1 MHSEL
6 DNFKQEEDI
15 SLIYANF
22 RDDLFPD
29 NDENEE
35 IGEEENRLYFIENR
49 NNTLH
54 KMKVEQEQFLFN
66 IQRFFNQTESLPFE
80 NQEKYFYIKD
90 NLFTSIFSENSED
103 TNQFIINM
111 EKASKKEIFPSE
123 KKQILENEYKEKKE
137 GKESSSSH
145 KVENS
150 SFSGKEKVSLC
161 ESKDQNAFNE
171 VESKKFRKSEKD
183 YTDIQKEIEK
193 DINRENLLE
202 IPLSKTPSETKT
214 FSEYFNKTSFVTEE
228 HAHKVIDKEEFRL
241 FQKSKKDYS
250 SIYNKKPLIFKKEGK
265 NINRRRKDMKDIM
278 RKRIKSNLYKEVKI
292 ILNSHLRSK
301 KIKEISILKKLF
313 DWPQSIITNVTK
325 KENKCN
331 LRKTL
336 EQMLSNGG
344 LEPYTENKKIT
355 NPTEKFLI
363 VEKLESKTKNGISNL
378 NILENNKI
386 IINILRNNNINCFDK
401 TFNMTMEEIYKD
413 YLKSDRFEKSIE
425 ELIKEGNNYEYIQN
439 YINAA
444 GDILS
449 YYNDYNETIQKDYSN
464 FKKSA
469 KSNIKSLNL
478 KSSTRKND

>member
-1 MHSEL
+1 M
-6 DNFKQEEDI
+6 
-15 SLIYANF
+15 
-22 RDDLFPD
+22 
-29 NDENEE
+29 
-35 IGEEENRLYFIENR
+35 
-49 NNTLH
+49 
-54 KMKVEQEQFLFN
+54 
-66 IQRFFNQTESLPFE
+66 
-80 NQEKYFYIKD
+80 
-90 NLFTSIFSENSED
+90 
-103 TNQFIINM
+103 
-111 EKASKKEIFPSE
+111 
-123 KKQILENEYKEKKE
+123 
-137 GKESSSSH
+137 
-145 KVENS
+145 
-150 SFSGKEKVSLC
+150 SLC
-161 ESKDQNAFNE
+161 DSKDQNAFNE
-171 VESKKFRKSEKD
+171 VDSKKFGMPEKD

-344 LEPYTENKKIT
+344 LEPYTKNKIIT

-363 VEKLESKTKNGISNL
+363 VEKLESKTKNGNNNL
-378 NILENNKI
+378 DILENNKI

-413 YLKSDRFEKSIE
+413 YLNKPYINITTFDFEKGGLPEIKPDYIIHAASAASTKFFIE
-425 ELIKEGNNYEYIQN
+425 TPVDVMGPNIVGTWNLLNY
-439 YINAA
+439 A
-444 GDILS
+444 
-449 YYNDYNETIQKDYSN
+449 KDN
-464 FKKSA
+464 RVDKF
-469 KSNIKSLNL
+469 
-478 KSSTRKND
+478 

>member
-1 MHSEL
+1 MYSEL
-6 DNFKQEEDI
+6 DNFKQEEEI

-54 KMKVEQEQFLFN
+54 KIKVEQEQLLFN
-66 IQRFFNQTESLPFE
+66 IQRSFNQTESLPFE
-80 NQEKYFYIKD
+80 NQEKFFDIID

-103 TNQFIINM
+103 TNQFIIKM
-111 EKASKKEIFPSE
+111 EKAGKKEIFLSE

-161 ESKDQNAFNE
+161 DSKDQNAFNE
-171 VESKKFRKSEKD
+171 VDSKKFGMPEKD

-193 DINRENLLE
+193 DIKLE
-202 IPLSKTPSETKT
+202 IPLSKTPSETKI
-214 FSEYFNKTSFVTEE
+214 FSEYFNKMSFVTEE
-228 HAHKVIDKEEFRL
+228 HIPKVIDKEEFRL

-250 SIYNKKPLIFKKEGK
+250 SIYNKKPLVFKKEGK

-344 LEPYTENKKIT
+344 LEPYNKSKKIT

-444 GDILS
+444 GDILR
-449 YYNDYNETIQKDYSN
+449 YYNDYN
-464 FKKSA
+464 
-469 KSNIKSLNL
+469 
-478 KSSTRKND
+478 

>member
-1 MHSEL
+1 
-6 DNFKQEEDI
+6 
-15 SLIYANF
+15 
-22 RDDLFPD
+22 
-29 NDENEE
+29 
-35 IGEEENRLYFIENR
+35 
-49 NNTLH
+49 
-54 KMKVEQEQFLFN
+54 
-66 IQRFFNQTESLPFE
+66 
-80 NQEKYFYIKD
+80 
-90 NLFTSIFSENSED
+90 
-103 TNQFIINM
+103 
-111 EKASKKEIFPSE
+111 
-123 KKQILENEYKEKKE
+123 
-137 GKESSSSH
+137 
-145 KVENS
+145 
-150 SFSGKEKVSLC
+150 
-161 ESKDQNAFNE
+161 
-171 VESKKFRKSEKD
+171 
-183 YTDIQKEIEK
+183 
-193 DINRENLLE
+193 
-202 IPLSKTPSETKT
+202 
-214 FSEYFNKTSFVTEE
+214 
-228 HAHKVIDKEEFRL
+228 
-241 FQKSKKDYS
+241 
-250 SIYNKKPLIFKKEGK
+250 
-265 NINRRRKDMKDIM
+265 MKDIM

-344 LEPYTENKKIT
+344 LEPYNKSKKIT

-444 GDILS
+444 GDILR
-449 YYNDYNETIQKDYSN
+449 YYNDYN
-464 FKKSA
+464 
-469 KSNIKSLNL
+469 
-478 KSSTRKND
+478 